1 MDLMLMKYQYHHV
14 SCGEASIGESMEKL
28 ADHPLERKPT
38 VDTRLRTRVVPAF
51 RSFYMLFTTLLA
63 QKSLKRP
70 KNVGNDDHPKLIC
83 LRHGV
88 DRRAPDWHG

>member
-1 MDLMLMKYQYHHV
+1 MHWNFEWKYQYHHV
-14 SCGEASIGESMEKL
+14 SCGASIGESMEKL

-63 QKSLKRP
+63 QKSLNRP
-70 KNVGNDDHPKLIC
+70 KNGDLTDNDIEYSHVYIHKYI
-83 LRHGV
+83 
-88 DRRAPDWHG
+88 

>member
-70 KNVGNDDHPKLIC
+70 KK
-83 LRHGV
+83 
-88 DRRAPDWHG
+88 RRERRPSQTDLPSPWS